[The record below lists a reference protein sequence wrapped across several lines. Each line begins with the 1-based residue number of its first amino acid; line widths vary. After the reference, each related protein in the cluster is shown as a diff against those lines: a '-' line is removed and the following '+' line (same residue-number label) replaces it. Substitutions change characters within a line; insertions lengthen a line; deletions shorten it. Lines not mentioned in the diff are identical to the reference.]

1 MREDDDMSE
10 QDRRMAEY
18 VAQAVVARI
27 LSAVQDDEVAGRVM
41 DVWGGKLDR
50 TIGRGLRRL
59 GFYVVCLAIAA
70 GAVKFGLIDKF
81 WGLFKP

>member
-50 TIGRGLRRL
+50 TIGQGLRRL